1 MMKGVGKTAMTFIT
15 NKGQDGDSSFVGV
28 PDSFPL
34 LKSSL
39 EVYPCGWSFL
49 GGSVVVNSPT
59 M

>member
-15 NKGQDGDSSFVGV
+15 NKSQDGDSSFVGV

-39 EVYPCGWSFL
+39 ERFIHV
-49 GGSVVVNSPT
+49 GGVS
-59 M
+59 